1 MYRGEGGISRG
12 GGRLRYLLG
21 DLSRGVS
28 ISVLEW
34 SSTGELPDMTSG
46 VTIKGRVRSI
56 LQRQTGLKFIDPLK
70 SYLNHFS
77 SIFIFLIC
85 KVEMFMFTL
94 VCP

>member
-56 LQRQTGLKFIDPLK
+56 L
-70 SYLNHFS
+70 
-77 SIFIFLIC
+77 
-85 KVEMFMFTL
+85 
-94 VCP
+94 